1 MLILEAMFGVDPKII
16 FNLAR
21 IVVII
26 IVKLS
31 SKLTFEGLR
40 EHY

>member
-1 MLILEAMFGVDPKII
+1 MLILEAMFGVNPKII
-16 FNLAR
+16 FKLAR

-31 SKLTFEGLR
+31 SKLTFKGLR